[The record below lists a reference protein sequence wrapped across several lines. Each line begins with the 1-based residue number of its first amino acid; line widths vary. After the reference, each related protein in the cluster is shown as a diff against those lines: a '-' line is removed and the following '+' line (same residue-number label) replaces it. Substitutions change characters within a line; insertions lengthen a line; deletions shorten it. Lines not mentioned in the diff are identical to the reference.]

1 MSTIGHTSPDG
12 EIFKT
17 PREVS
22 EEKGITVGYLAACRC
37 VKDHAL
43 KFIKVGKRVF
53 YLEADVDA
61 YFAARKKVVA
71 K

>member
-22 EEKGITVGYLAACRC
+22 EEKGITTGYLAACRC
-37 VKDHAL
+37 VKGHAL
-43 KFIKVGKRVF
+43 KFIKVGKNVF
-53 YLEADVDA
+53 YREADVDA
-61 YFAARKKVVA
+61 YFDSRKKAA

>member
-22 EEKGITVGYLAACRC
+22 EEKGITIGYLAACRC
-37 VKDHAL
+37 NPKHAL
-43 KFIKVGKRVF
+43 KFVKLNKRVF
-53 YLEADVDA
+53 YRAADVDA
-61 YFAARKKVVA
+61 YFDSRKKAA